1 MRFSIIF
8 MIFAAGLLL
17 FGCVNPP
24 VSPGGNGTAK
34 STLSNGTN
42 IQPPKNTTTTKPA
55 ANQSSGAS
63 SLLPSGYTSSLGDN
77 VTVDYT
83 LRIDGKVYDTSNA
96 TLANESGIFNP
107 RRQYAPLTFTEEFNK
122 GMIDGFI
129 IGTLGMSI
137 NETLSFN
144 VDAKR
149 GYGEHDP
156 KKVFSIPRYYNK
168 SMREVVPRAYLE
180 SYNINISNGT
190 GYSTNFGTVFI
201 EDFNDDNVTL
211 FYLLTPGDEMTVN
224 GLPEK
229 VDSIVGNLTAK
240 IEYML
245 DVNKTY
251 VLPNPSTGSATMYK
265 VLDKTNETITL
276 DSNHPLANKTLEF
289 TVTMLDIVIGTQ

>member
-1 MRFSIIF
+1 MRYSFIF
-8 MIFAAGLLL
+8 VIFAAGLLL
-17 FGCVNPP
+17 LSGCVNPP
-24 VSPGGNGTAK
+24 PATGNNGTTS
-34 STLSNGTN
+34 STLSNGT
-42 IQPPKNTTTTKPA
+42 ITYPPANTTTTKPA
-55 ANQSSGAS
+55 ANQSNGSTAP
-63 SLLPSGYTSSLGDN
+63 LPAGYTSSLGDN

-96 TLANESGIFNP
+96 TLANESGIYNP
-107 RRQYAPLTFTEEFNK
+107 RRQYAPLMFTEEFNK

-137 NETLSFN
+137 NETLKFE
-144 VDAKR
+144 VDPKR
-149 GYGEHDP
+149 GYGEYDP

-201 EDFNDDNVTL
+201 EDFNDANVTL

-251 VLPNPSTGSATMYK
+251 ILPNPSTGAATMYK
-265 VLDKTNETITL
+265 VIDKTNETITL
-276 DSNHPLANKTLEF
+276 DSNHPLSNKTLEF
-289 TVTMLDIVIGTQ
+289 TVTMLGIIPGG